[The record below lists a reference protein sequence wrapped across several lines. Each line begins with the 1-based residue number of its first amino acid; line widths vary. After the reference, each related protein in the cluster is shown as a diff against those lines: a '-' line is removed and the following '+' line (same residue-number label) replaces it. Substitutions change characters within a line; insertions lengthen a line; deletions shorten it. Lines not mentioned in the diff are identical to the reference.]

1 MLNEMGNTNEI
12 LKGGRAESEGGE
24 TKYRKRAIIW
34 KGLEEWQ
41 RQRVG
46 SDRVSE
52 RETERVS

>member
-1 MLNEMGNTNEI
+1 MGNTNEI
-12 LKGGRAESEGGE
+12 LKGGRAESEGGK